1 MKEHGYADDIIE
13 DAFKKCGPHL
23 TRCLEYCIGEVSPP
37 APVGEEEWARELI
50 QSLGFDGQTTKAAL
64 EACNFS
70 FSDAVLCLLHGN
82 DADKTKVMGTHHF
95 RRQTLRKTY
104 TVNLGTTASDRVRDE
119 YSMRAQRHF
128 NRDMIVVDFGQYA
141 GETTNACF
149 WLCLAAGL
157 CHSNWRLDAQ
167 VLPGLADSGHFLEE
181 VGTLPLAFYDRS
193 ESVRTSALGMFA
205 ERIRKYMCAGPDA
218 VLLRR
223 DMLDRLFPAF
233 AAIGKHSEM
242 RQLHHYRQ
250 WVGRLADREFADE
263 LIILAVTL
271 EFNIRIVCI
280 PYTRPG
286 APRPWAI
293 STYAPPT
300 APPGNVI
307 VLGNNNVHYML
318 LMDSVHIPP

>member
-1 MKEHGYADDIIE
+1 
-13 DAFKKCGPHL
+13 
-23 TRCLEYCIGEVSPP
+23 
-37 APVGEEEWARELI
+37 
-50 QSLGFDGQTTKAAL
+50 
-64 EACNFS
+64 
-70 FSDAVLCLLHGN
+70 
-82 DADKTKVMGTHHF
+82 
-95 RRQTLRKTY
+95 
-104 TVNLGTTASDRVRDE
+104 
-119 YSMRAQRHF
+119 
-128 NRDMIVVDFGQYA
+128 MIVVDFGQYA

-167 VLPGLADSGHFLEE
+167 VLPGLADSGHLLEE

-193 ESVRTSALGMFA
+193 EGVSTSALGMFA

-293 STYAPPT
+293 STYAPPN

-307 VLGNNNVHYML
+307 VLGNNDVHYMFL
-318 LMDSVHIPP
+318 KDP